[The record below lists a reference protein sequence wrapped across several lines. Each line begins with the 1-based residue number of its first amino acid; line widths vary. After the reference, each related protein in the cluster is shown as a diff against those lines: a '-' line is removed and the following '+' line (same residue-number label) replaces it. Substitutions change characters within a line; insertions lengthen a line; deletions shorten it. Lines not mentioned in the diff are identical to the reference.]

1 MPLPSF
7 SILILIRLATTDN
20 NEEVS
25 FLLHTY
31 LCRRVNH
38 GSDGT
43 LSSKRLKKST
53 HLFLSIYLPDMASLA
68 SAESNDGK
76 VEPATA
82 SGKDTQENPVGS
94 VTDKLSKQSLDD
106 NKKDEKEKS
115 AAAVDTSK
123 QTKEDTVVQEERKKP
138 KRNVV
143 VKVGMVGDAQIGKT
157 TLMVK
162 YVEGQFEEDYIE
174 TLGVNFM
181 EKSITLKSTEVTFS
195 IWDLG
200 GQREFAT
207 MLPLVCND
215 AVAIL
220 FMFDL
225 SNKSTLSSV
234 KEWYRQVRG
243 LNKDAFAILVG
254 TKYDLY
260 LKMSEKDQKEV
271 TKQAKKYAK
280 AMKAPL
286 IFSSASHSVNV
297 NKIFKILLAKVFG
310 LKCNIP
316 KITKQ
321 GDPLCMGY

>member
-1 MPLPSF
+1 
-7 SILILIRLATTDN
+7 
-20 NEEVS
+20 
-25 FLLHTY
+25 
-31 LCRRVNH
+31 
-38 GSDGT
+38 
-43 LSSKRLKKST
+43 
-53 HLFLSIYLPDMASLA
+53 MASLA
-68 SAESNDGK
+68 STNDK
-76 VEPATA
+76 SKPASTTTTTTTNENV
-82 SGKDTQENPVGS
+82 DTI
-94 VTDKLSKQSLDD
+94 TDSLKQQKLSSED
-106 NKKDEKEKS
+106 NKKKS
-115 AAAVDTSK
+115 NDDSSNNNNNNNNNKNNSNSTKNKNNNTAVVA
-123 QTKEDTVVQEERKKP
+123 EKKP

-260 LKMSEKDQKEV
+260 LKLSEKDQKEV
-271 TKQAKKYAK
+271 TKQAKRYAK

-321 GDPLCMGY
+321 GDPICMGY